1 MKRLLCILLVA
12 ISCSNTISLW
22 AQRVEVGS
30 RAPHIADVEWISDP
44 LEESGKVLM
53 MEFFHSSNKDSRE
66 HIDHLN
72 ALACDHRHEMDVLV
86 LTREPSEQVAGLL
99 LHEYQYFY
107 IGSDES
113 GKVFRAFNVKHVPY
127 AVIINTKG
135 IIVWAGNP
143 LTLTNQMLKKTLN
156 K

>member
-1 MKRLLCILLVA
+1 MKRLLYIVLAVVA
-12 ISCSNTISLW
+12 TMQTFSLC

-30 RAPHIADVEWISDP
+30 RAPLIGDVEWISDP
-44 LEESGKVLM
+44 LEASGKCLM
-53 MEFFHSSNKDSRE
+53 VEFFHSSNKDSRE

-72 ALACDHRHEMDVLV
+72 ALACDYRHQMDVLM
-86 LTREPSEQVAGLL
+86 LTREPSEQVAGML

-107 IGSDES
+107 VATDES
-113 GKVFRAFNVKHVPY
+113 GKLFRSFDVKHVPY
-127 AVIINTKG
+127 AVIINPKG

-143 LTLTNQMLKKTLN
+143 LTLSDAMLKKTLN